1 MSYHHY
7 SKLYGIPKRQQNV
20 VDMRLHYLYGMA
32 LSSSVIM
39 DQVKHI
45 LLELGIWHG
54 WMDPDEAFTYWVLG
68 FVIENL
74 GEDSVSNFLIL
85 LLYLF

>member
-20 VDMRLHYLYGMA
+20 VDMRLHYMYGMA

-54 WMDPDEAFTYWVLG
+54 WIDPHESFTYWVVG

-74 GEDSVSNFLIL
+74 GEDSVCKFSIL
-85 LLYLF
+85 LL

>member
-20 VDMRLHYLYGMA
+20 VDMRLHYMYGMA
-32 LSSSVIM
+32 LSSGVIM

-54 WMDPDEAFTYWVLG
+54 WIDPNEAFSYWVLG

-74 GEDSVSNFLIL
+74 GEGPLCNFPIL